1 MNLQF
6 TKDGDKWVA
15 SFASA
20 PAKQVIVQVIRAER
34 GYFTVYAGIDG
45 LTPVSIYNESLPGRK
60 DILLNVEVPEFCKLV
75 FESSSEI
82 LEAAYDLVEE

>member
-45 LTPVSIYNESLPGRK
+45 PYAGIN
-60 DILLNVEVPEFCKLV
+60 I
-75 FESSSEI
+75 
-82 LEAAYDLVEE
+82 